1 MAKIFS
7 IEQLTAFLKAAKSK
21 AGGQYVTLYCESDY
35 RMNKFPTDGSER
47 VRIKDDFQPRKRYTI
62 KYHFGEDYDKK
73 MSKLLGVDYKSSDD
87 NREHL
92 VENVLMRFKSTGTA
106 CFIAMPE
113 ARKSLGVYLNGQP
126 ISEEDLAYAKRY
138 KAKSNPSMYLNIGV
152 KNVYEIHIGGEIHEC
167 LIGKAAEVSDAG

>member
-1 MAKIFS
+1 
-7 IEQLTAFLKAAKSK
+7 
-21 AGGQYVTLYCESDY
+21 
-35 RMNKFPTDGSER
+35 MNKFPTDGSER
-47 VRIKDDFQPRKRYTI
+47 VRIKDNFQPRKRYSI

-73 MSKLLGVDYKSSDD
+73 MSKLLGVDYQSSDA

-113 ARKSLGVYLNGQP
+113 ARKSLGVFLNGEP

-138 KAKSNPSMYLNIGV
+138 KSKTNESMYLNIGV
-152 KNVYEIHIGGEIHEC
+152 KNVYEIRIGGDVHEC
-167 LIGKAAEVSDAG
+167 MIGTPAAVSVAG